1 MDHQLSRIIT
11 TKKELIF
18 EEFYAAID
26 ASKGRTRRTE
36 PLFWSPTPGINW
48 TSFLLDQTLGFTSHN
63 GNAFLISSCSGQFSG
78 TNNPGF
84 SSSCRPSIVSRFNF
98 VDIQNL
104 PKFIYGPHSKKRFS
118 ATLTSSQREKQNR
131 LSDFFVLNA
140 NEFLPLKTRLIDFFF
155 RLLNVAIW
163 SSLRMHSH

>member
-1 MDHQLSRIIT
+1 MPAREEQEEPNLFFGPRPQALIGQVFCWIKRWALQAIMVMLFLFRAAAAKLAGLIT
-11 TKKELIF
+11 
-18 EEFYAAID
+18 
-26 ASKGRTRRTE
+26 
-36 PLFWSPTPGINW
+36 
-48 TSFLLDQTLGFTSHN
+48 LD
-63 GNAFLISSCSGQFSG
+63 
-78 TNNPGF
+78 F

-104 PKFIYGPHSKKRFS
+104 LKFIYGPHSKKRFS